1 MGYFVSLDAE
11 EDIPEEQRV
20 KNALEKI
27 RNESH
32 DDGILAEIQLI
43 KDRHRQLEVLTDTKQ
58 RAMAEGLKLKQSR
71 KQVLSLQCLV
81 C

>member
-1 MGYFVSLDAE
+1 M
-11 EDIPEEQRV
+11 

>member
-1 MGYFVSLDAE
+1 M
-11 EDIPEEQRV
+11 

-27 RNESH
+27 RNESN

-71 KQVLSLQCLV
+71 KQVFSLQYLV

>member
-1 MGYFVSLDAE
+1 M
-11 EDIPEEQRV
+11 

-27 RNESH
+27 RNESN

-71 KQVLSLQCLV
+71 KQVLSLKYLV
-81 C
+81 